1 MEGGITTE
9 YKGGIYIHYTIADIH
24 NSLEKFDKMI
34 DQIAPSRQDEV
45 ILLGDAF
52 DRGGENPDPVG
63 VYFSILRLSM
73 HVNVKWVQGNHDHM
87 LAEYIYSYYGM
98 VEKKRYNIA
107 PYRYNSFDL
116 MKNRLTQVDMLN
128 LADLIMNLPLQTE
141 INIGR
146 ERYLLAHAMTIDP
159 SHGEQDDK
167 LYLDGLQNMEEYWH
181 QGVEGYISLVG
192 HTDSGYMY
200 NNPHGR
206 YLDGNHSIWVNDLG
220 NVYMLDCGCGL
231 SNGRL
236 ACICL
241 ETGER
246 FYA

>member
-1 MEGGITTE
+1 MST
-9 YKGGIYIHYTIADIH
+9 YIIGDIH
-24 NSLEKFDKMI
+24 NSIKDFNNVI
-34 DQIAPSRQDEV
+34 DQIAPSRQDEIV
-45 ILLGDAF
+45 LLGDVF
-52 DRGGENPDPVG
+52 DRGGADSDPVG

-98 VEKKRYNIA
+98 VEKKRCNIP
-107 PYRYNSFDL
+107 PYQYNSFAL
-116 MKNRLTQVDMLN
+116 MKDRLTQVDMLN
-128 LADLIMNLPLQTE
+128 LADLIMGLPLQIE
-141 INIGR
+141 INIGSKK
-146 ERYLLAHAMTIDP
+146 YLLAHAMTFDP
-159 SHGEQDDK
+159 ALVEQDDT
-167 LYLDGLQNMEEYWH
+167 LYLEGLYDMEEYWR
-181 QGVEGYISLVG
+181 QGVKGYVSLVG
-192 HTDSGYMY
+192 HTDSSYQY

-206 YLDGNHSIWVNDLG
+206 YLDGQHSIWTNDLE

-231 SNGRL
+231 PNGRL

>member
-1 MEGGITTE
+1 MVRGHIHTLST
-9 YKGGIYIHYTIADIH
+9 YIIGDIH
-24 NSLEKFDKMI
+24 NSIKDFNNVI
-34 DQIAPSRQDEV
+34 DQIAPSRQDEIV
-45 ILLGDAF
+45 LLGDVF
-52 DRGGENPDPVG
+52 DRGGADSDPVG

-98 VEKKRYNIA
+98 VEKKRCNIP
-107 PYRYNSFDL
+107 PYQYNSFAL
-116 MKNRLTQVDMLN
+116 MKDRLTQVDMLN
-128 LADLIMNLPLQTE
+128 LADLIMGLPLQIE
-141 INIGR
+141 INIGSKK
-146 ERYLLAHAMTIDP
+146 YLLAHAMTFDP
-159 SHGEQDDK
+159 ALVEQDDT
-167 LYLDGLQNMEEYWH
+167 LYLEGLYDMEEYWR
-181 QGVEGYISLVG
+181 QGVKGYVSLVG
-192 HTDSGYMY
+192 HTDSSYQY

-206 YLDGNHSIWVNDLG
+206 YLDGQHSIWTNDLE

-231 SNGRL
+231 PNGRL